1 MPAEVRVAV
10 AGSGKTAEIAS
21 RILAEQAGTR
31 SASITFTTNGQNEI
45 SSRLPRLLASEH
57 ETMGWFAFLVR
68 HIIRP
73 YLPKLHPGFVATGLC
88 FVQSDAEI
96 PKNRS
101 GWKYYL
107 NDHHQPYSTR
117 LGTLAKKVMQAT
129 SNAPIRR
136 LERIYNNLYFDEIQ
150 DLGGNDLV
158 ILEAL
163 MKSSINLFV
172 TGDVRQAVLT
182 TSRSDRANRS
192 YRGVQ
197 VMHWFREKND
207 AGVCDLTFNET
218 TTRFNQAIASFSD
231 LIHDPALELPATT
244 STQTEETGHDG
255 VFLVDDSDLS
265 LYVTAWDTS
274 PTILW
279 ARSSQRKLP
288 KSELLTFGGSKGLTR
303 DRVVIVATS
312 TGPICKWLKKR
323 ELLTPSTACG
333 FYVAAT
339 RARYSVAL
347 VTKNAARL
355 YGQLHQD
362 FAGQVSLWTP
372 K

>member
-1 MPAEVRVAV
+1 MN
-10 AGSGKTAEIAS
+10 SN
-21 RILAEQAGTR
+21 TR
-31 SASITFTTNGQNEI
+31 LKDS
-45 SSRLPRLLASEH
+45 PKP
-57 ETMGWFAFLVR
+57 R
-68 HIIRP
+68 HIVRP
-73 YLPKLHPGFVATGLC
+73 YLPRLHPEIVATGLC
-88 FVQSDAEI
+88 FVQSDADI
-96 PKNRS
+96 PNNRS
-101 GWKYYL
+101 GWKYYF

-117 LGTLAKKVMQAT
+117 LSTLAKQVMQAT

-136 LERIYNNLYFDEIQ
+136 LERIYDNLYFDEIQ

-182 TSRSDRANRS
+182 TSRSDRANKS

-197 VMHWFREKND
+197 VMYWFREKNE
-207 AGVCDLTFNET
+207 AGLCDLTFNET

-231 LIHDPALELPATT
+231 LIHDPALELPAAA
-244 STQTEETGHDG
+244 STQTEVTGHDG

-265 LYVTAWDTS
+265 AYIAAWDSS
-274 PTILW
+274 PTILR
-279 ARSSQRKLP
+279 ARSSQRELP
-288 KSELLTFGGSKGLTR
+288 EAELLTFGGSKGLTR
-303 DRVVIVATS
+303 DRVVVVATS

-323 ELLTPSTACG
+323 ELMTPSTACG

-355 YGQLHQD
+355 HEQFHQD
-362 FAGQVSLWTP
+362 FAGRVSLWTP